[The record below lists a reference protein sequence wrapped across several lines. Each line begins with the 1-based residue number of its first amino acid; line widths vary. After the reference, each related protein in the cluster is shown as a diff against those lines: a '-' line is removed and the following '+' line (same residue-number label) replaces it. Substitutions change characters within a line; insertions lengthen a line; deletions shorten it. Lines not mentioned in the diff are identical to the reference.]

1 MRASHV
7 GDTVLRRAV
16 DAVLA
21 HGSVSA
27 AARATGIPRQ
37 TLQQHAAAA
46 RMRWPGCLPEAS
58 FANTGGW
65 AAKGET
71 REYEPPDLPDE
82 DEDLDELIARQIV
95 ENERRRKARTAAE
108 WMPFT
113 VHGDE
118 PFALIFMGDPHS
130 DTCDLALL
138 REHVAIIERTPRMW
152 AVGLGD
158 YLNAWVGRLRGQYAH
173 QSITERD
180 GFRVARWLLTRDIWW
195 ALILGNH
202 DGERWHGQGSPLRW
216 MENASATPPQ
226 EWQIKFSINCGTASW
241 RVWAAHN
248 FPGNSGFNR
257 NHGLDKRA
265 LQTGAM
271 ADLFVAGDRHVFKL
285 SQDQHEHTGRVY
297 WSARAKGYK
306 GLDTYALE
314 HGFGE
319 QSVGHSIGAVFDPR
333 TGKLVCFSDVAETA
347 AYLTFLRLRQIDKV
361 AA

>member
-1 MRASHV
+1 MAAAPL
-7 GDTVLRRAV
+7 DEAVLRRAV
-16 DAVLA
+16 AAVISA
-21 HGSVSA
+21 GSVSA
-27 AARATGIPRQ
+27 AARATGIHRA
-37 TLQQHAAAA
+37 TLQGQIRSA
-46 RMRWPGCLPEAS
+46 RARWPGCLPEPSCSNNVA
-58 FANTGGW
+58 W
-65 AAKGET
+65 AATAKQP
-71 REYEPPDLPDE
+71 EYDPPELVSE
-82 DEDLDELIARQIV
+82 DEDLDALIERQI
-95 ENERRRKARTAAE
+95 EEHARRQKARASAE

-113 VHGDE
+113 VHGNE
-118 PFALIFMGDPHS
+118 PFALVFVGDPHS

-138 REHVAIIERTPRMW
+138 REHVSIIEKTPRMW

-158 YLNAWVGRLRGQYAH
+158 YLNAGVGRLRGQYAH
-173 QSITERD
+173 QSMTERD

-226 EWQIKFSINCGTASW
+226 EWQIKFSVNCGSASW
-241 RVWAAHN
+241 RIWAAHN

-347 AYLTFLRLRQIDKV
+347 AYLTFLRLRQIEKV